1 MRDAGYKVVYTGE
14 GSDELLG
21 GYAHFRRDMA
31 LHNAQGQDATEVER
45 LLKELTDSNPV
56 SRGLLLPDGEALPL
70 AGVERTLGF
79 VPTWFEIGATMAAKR
94 LSLLAED
101 FKSAFAGWNS
111 AMFFLN
117 QFDVPGQ
124 LAGRD
129 PLNQTLYLWSRSA
142 LPNYLLVLLGDR
154 MEMAHSIEGR
164 LPFLD
169 HHVVECLRRVPVALK
184 IRGMTEKF
192 LLREATRHVL
202 TDTVY
207 RRQKH
212 PFLSPPVTTLPSE
225 RFHTMLQDTL
235 RGPALAALPF
245 FDPKRVASLLDQ
257 LPTMTE
263 ADRVAWD
270 PVLMSVLS
278 ACVLQERF
286 GLG

>member
-1 MRDAGYKVVYTGE
+1 M
-14 GSDELLG
+14 
-21 GYAHFRRDMA
+21 
-31 LHNAQGQDATEVER
+31 
-45 LLKELTDSNPV
+45 
-56 SRGLLLPDGEALPL
+56 DG
-70 AGVERTLGF
+70 VQRTLGF

-94 LSLLAED
+94 LSLLADD
-101 FKSAFAGWNS
+101 FKAAFAGWNG
-111 AMFFLN
+111 ARVFLN
-117 QFDVPGQ
+117 QLDVPGQ

-129 PLNQTLYLWSRSA
+129 PLNQSLYLWSRSA

-225 RFHTMLQDTL
+225 RFHQMLQDTL

-245 FDPKRVASLLDQ
+245 FDAKKVAALLDH
-257 LPTMTE
+257 LPAMTD